1 MYAFWQLL
9 RKLRKV
15 GHGVQPIVL
24 DGEAILVDFF
34 VVVDDFLTCDPSFN
48 EDSVV
53 SYFAVYEVVGWVVAP
68 ADFDGVLC
76 VLCCSDLIL
85 QHVKAVLVLLPLPV
99 NPEDFCDGDFSEG
112 ACDVGLPPMLQVVRA
127 V

>member
-34 VVVDDFLTCDPSFN
+34 VVVDDFLTCDPSFD

-53 SYFAVYEVVGWVVAP
+53 SYFAVNDVVGRVVAP
-68 ADFDGVLC
+68 ANFDGVLC
-76 VLCCSDLIL
+76 VLCCPDLIL
-85 QHVKAVLVLLPLPV
+85 KDIEAVLVLLPLPV
-99 NPEDFCDGDFSEG
+99 NAEEFCNGNFSK
-112 ACDVGLPPMLQVVRA
+112 
-127 V
+127 